1 MFDDFITQPVFDVK
15 YIKEKHNANDQAVR
29 NNIEELIKVGIISP
43 IGNSKRDVAYES
55 KEVLDLLDQ
64 FIID

>member
-1 MFDDFITQPVFDVK
+1 VK

-43 IGNSKRDVAYES
+43 IGNNKRDVAYES